1 MKRNDRPKPESDFS
15 FATPETRQAST
26 VIREQRRQFN
36 DAIMTHD
43 AAAIGAHWL
52 PDIQVSTSS
61 GRPLVGKD
69 EYKRAFERFFA
80 DASFI
85 TFTRT
90 TSTVTVSDDGKT
102 AAEAGEWLGR
112 WRRQNGEQQQRGA
125 YLASWRLIGGRWLI
139 QAELYVPLGE
149 SAA

>member
-1 MKRNDRPKPESDFS
+1 MKRNERPNSDSDFA
-15 FATPETRQAST
+15 FATPASRQAAT

-36 DAIMTHD
+36 DAITAHD

-80 DASFI
+80 DEAFI
-85 TFTRT
+85 AFTRN

-102 AAEAGEWLGR
+102 AAESGEWVGR
-112 WRRQNGEQQQRGA
+112 WRRRSGEQQQRGA

>member
-1 MKRNDRPKPESDFS
+1 MKQNGRPNTDGDFS
-15 FATPETRQAST
+15 FVTPASQRASA
-26 VIREQRRQFN
+26 VIRGQRRQFN
-36 DAIMTHD
+36 EAILAHD
-43 AAAIGAHWL
+43 ATAIGAHWL

-80 DASFI
+80 DAAFI
-85 TFTRT
+85 TFARNTL
-90 TSTVTVSDDGKT
+90 TVTVSDDGKT
-102 AAEAGEWLGR
+102 AAEFGEWVGT
-112 WRRQNGEQQQRGA
+112 WRRPTVEQQQRGA